1 MHPNLSRLSCAAL
14 SSCAALILH
23 GGAEAQVAWSQAQ
36 TTNAPPPFCGSAWD
50 EQRGVLVTYGGSV
63 GGAPVSTMREWD
75 GATWTNLSPTPRPT
89 QRGRPAMAYDAARGE
104 TVLFGGT
111 PIPTPETWTW
121 DGVAWTQKAP
131 ATQQSVRF
139 GAAAAYDR
147 ARQVVVLFGGFV
159 PSGQDANDVWE
170 WDGVNWTQKAPP
182 GAAPTAR
189 GAHRMV
195 WDASRQAVVVVGGF
209 STPQNNTLSDVW
221 SWNGVSWTQEPSL
234 PGTVCDQAMC
244 YDPTRGRVVLHGG
257 LRITNGAQT
266 DLGDTLELDS
276 SWTMRTTAAQP
287 MPRSAGAAGWDD
299 VRGEFVTGGG
309 TTAALALLTDTW
321 TYRPVAPATVTP
333 FGFGCAVTN
342 GVQLEERS
350 LPYVGLPFEQAIV
363 GASPAV
369 ALGLLIFGGSDTSWL
384 GTPLPLDLGVIG
396 APTCSLLTS
405 VDAVLTVVLTGGQGS
420 ATWTL
425 PSAPAAVGGAFFTQG
440 VVIDPLSPLP
450 FPIDATNGRRFT
462 IGNP

>member
-1 MHPNLSRLSCAAL
+1 MHRTLSSLSRWTLGACAAL
-14 SSCAALILH
+14 TVADGAA
-23 GGAEAQVAWSQAQ
+23 AQVAWSQAQ

-50 EQRGVLVTYGGSV
+50 EQRGVLVAFGGSI
-63 GGAPVSTMREWD
+63 GGVPVSTMREWD
-75 GATWTNLSPTPRPT
+75 GTTWTNLSPTPRPT

-104 TVLFGGT
+104 TVLFGGS

-131 ATQQSVRF
+131 ATQPSVRF

-147 ARQVVVLFGGFV
+147 VRQVVVLFGGFV

-170 WDGVNWTQKAPP
+170 WDGANWAQRTPA
-182 GAAPTAR
+182 GGSPTPR

-195 WDASRQAVVVVGGF
+195 WDASRQAVLVVGGF
-209 STPQNNTLSDVW
+209 STPQNNTLADVW
-221 SWNGVSWTQEPSL
+221 SWNGTSWSQEPPL
-234 PGTVCDQAMC
+234 PGTLCDQAMC
-244 YDPTRGRVVLHGG
+244 YDPTRGRVVLNGG

-266 DLGDTLELDS
+266 DQGDTLELDTQ
-276 SWTMRTTAAQP
+276 WTMRAPTTPPIA
-287 MPRSAGAAGWDD
+287 RSATAAGWDD
-299 VRGEFVTGGG
+299 ARGEFVTSGG
-309 TTAALALLTDTW
+309 TTAGLALLSDTW
-321 TYRPVAPATVTP
+321 TYRPVAAATVTP
-333 FGFGCAVTN
+333 YGFGCAITS

-363 GASPAV
+363 GASSAV
-369 ALGLLIFGGSDTSWL
+369 ALGLVVFGGSDTSWL
-384 GTPLPLDLGVIG
+384 GTPLPLDLSVIG

-405 VDAVLTVVLTGGQGS
+405 VDAVLSVAITNGQGS
-420 ATWTL
+420 VTWNL

-450 FPIDATNGRRFT
+450 FPIDATDGRRFT